1 MVKMKNIDNELKVVL
16 ASASPRR
23 KELLSLIFN
32 DYDICPADCDESLH
46 EGVTAQEAV
55 EYLSLIKNKAS
66 LELCG
71 NEKLIISADTV
82 VAVDGEILGK
92 PVDKE
97 DARRMITLLSG
108 RAHQVYTG
116 VTLSY
121 NGEFKTFSEKTDVVF
136 YRLTEDEIE
145 GYISSSEPYDKAY
158 GRIGDTGDIQPDWA
172 DKAGAYG
179 IQGKAGLLVKS
190 VNGDY
195 YNVVGLPVARLKRE
209 IFTFI
214 EKQKNM

>member
-1 MVKMKNIDNELKVVL
+1 MKNFDNLKVVL

-32 DYDICPADCDESLH
+32 EYDIRPADCDEALP
-46 EGVTAQEAV
+46 EGIKAQEAV
-55 EYLSLIKNKAS
+55 EYLSLIKNKATVEICDKKS
-66 LELCG
+66 LV
-71 NEKLIISADTV
+71 ISADTV

-92 PVDKE
+92 PQDKE
-97 DARRMITLLSG
+97 DARRMISLLSG
-108 RAHQVYTG
+108 REHQVFTG
-116 VTLSY
+116 VTLSL

-136 YRLTEDEIE
+136 YKLTDKEIE
-145 GYISSSEPYDKAY
+145 DYISTDEPY
-158 GRIGDTGDIQPDWA
+158 

-179 IQGKAGLLVKS
+179 IQGKAGLLVKA

-209 IFTFI
+209 IISFI
-214 EKQKNM
+214 ENQ

>member
-1 MVKMKNIDNELKVVL
+1 MKNFDNLNVVL

-32 DYDICPADCDESLH
+32 EYDIRPADCDEALP
-46 EGVTAQEAV
+46 EGIKAQEAV
-55 EYLSLIKNKAS
+55 EYLSLIKNKATVEICDKNS
-66 LELCG
+66 LV
-71 NEKLIISADTV
+71 ISADTV

-92 PVDKE
+92 PHDKE
-97 DARRMITLLSG
+97 DARRMISLLSG
-108 RAHQVYTG
+108 REHQVFTG
-116 VTLSY
+116 VTLSL

-136 YRLTEDEIE
+136 YTLTDKEIE
-145 GYISSSEPYDKAY
+145 DYISTDEPY
-158 GRIGDTGDIQPDWA
+158 

-179 IQGKAGLLVKS
+179 IQGKAGLLVKA

-209 IFTFI
+209 IISFI
-214 EKQKNM
+214 ENQ

>member
-1 MVKMKNIDNELKVVL
+1 MKDLNELKVVL

-32 DYDICPADCDESLH
+32 EYDICPADCDETLP
-46 EGVTAQEAV
+46 EGIKAQEAV
-55 EYLSLIKNKAS
+55 EYLSLIKNKAA
-66 LELCG
+66 LELCSK
-71 NEKLIISADTV
+71 ESLVISADTV

-92 PVDKE
+92 PVDKD
-97 DARRMITLLSG
+97 DARRMISLLSG

-116 VTLSY
+116 VTLSL

-136 YRLTEDEIE
+136 YELTEEEIE
-145 GYISSSEPYDKAY
+145 TYISSSEPYDKA
-158 GRIGDTGDIQPDWA
+158 GS
-172 DKAGAYG
+172 YG

-209 IFTFI
+209 ILSFI
-214 EKQKNM
+214 ETDNVL